1 MNNGPN
7 RMMMRVMGPYA
18 FFATLLSFML
28 PPIGFLLA
36 FRGYWLD
43 KHNGERYGGWIF
55 LMVIAVFSSII
66 ILIVLIVLLNYS
78 NSSNEEA
85 AVNILTNIYKF

>member
-7 RMMMRVMGPYA
+7 RMMIRAMGPYA
-18 FFATLLSFML
+18 FFVTFLSFML

-36 FRGYWLD
+36 FRGYWVD

-66 ILIVLIVLLNYS
+66 MLIGLIALLNYS

-85 AVNILTNIYKF
+85 TSYLCI